1 MKKSKILYVIK
12 RLSKEIDL
20 NNDQA
25 IKMIEH
31 SVERL
36 ERYGADSDKAK
47 TYRENKAFWLGYSQ
61 ALDNCQDKLSKLIA
75 DIEESKEDK
84 NE

>member
-1 MKKSKILYVIK
+1 MKKSKMLYITK
-12 RLSKEIDL
+12 KLSKEIDL

-36 ERYGADSDKAK
+36 ERYSSDSDKAK

-61 ALDNCQDKLSKLIA
+61 ALDNCQDKLLKLIA
-75 DIEESKEDK
+75 DIEESEEDK
-84 NE
+84 NG